1 MVLERR
7 DSAEREDSRD
17 LGLEKS
23 AQPHCQTFPGPP
35 HSHCSFQ
42 LAELIHTPPCLMTL
56 ISTKEEP
63 KQEAPKEEKAHPPWV
78 PPLQHNFLK
87 NWQRNIALRKK
98 QQEALSG
105 EQSGQDACLASALRL
120 CCCVFSPPSPAEPG
134 FRLVAFVLS
143 APKCFLYLLGHEVSP
158 VTGADQRARAPTC
171 SDLVVGLH
179 SWFSL
184 ERLKKP
190 VSELLM
196 HTGETYRQIQ
206 EERELLDR
214 MLSTRSDGK
223 VRTVHPVGGVWTAG
237 DKKISIYYKALLNP
251 QGLY

>member
-1 MVLERR
+1 MEDRRSEGRWPVFPFWGRGDCQRPWFCALLSVTCYLVVLERR

-17 LGLEKS
+17 LGPEKS
-23 AQPHCQTFPGPP
+23 AQPHCHTIPGPP

-98 QQEALSG
+98 QQDALSG
-105 EQSGQDACLASALRL
+105 EQSGEDACLALALRL
-120 CCCVFSPPSPAEPG
+120 CCCVFSPPSPTEPG

-143 APKCFLYLLGHEVSP
+143 TPKCFLYLAGHEISP
-158 VTGADQRARAPTC
+158 VTGADQ
-171 SDLVVGLH
+171 
-179 SWFSL
+179 F
-184 ERLKKP
+184 
-190 VSELLM
+190 
-196 HTGETYRQIQ
+196 
-206 EERELLDR
+206 RELRPL
-214 MLSTRSDGK
+214 L
-223 VRTVHPVGGVWTAG
+223 VWIWWWDCILG
-237 DKKISIYYKALLNP
+237 SL
-251 QGLY
+251 